1 MLLLYKIRRFISK
14 AIFRMLTMN
23 KIQKYFEYRQSLIDQ
38 YVMGDMSKSEYLERN
53 FDAVLALRREP
64 FKYLDNVDK
73 CLFNYQ
79 YFNAHAKE
87 AKMMASGSNSPKEK
101 TQFLKDA
108 DYYYHKKDQATLKA
122 LELMDFKDVR
132 AYFIKVRS
140 KFMKGKLFEIQILES
155 NMILH
160 SMSGDILRR
169 LQYEGVFE
177 EGVRVSQADMYIN
190 QKY

>member
-1 MLLLYKIRRFISK
+1 
-14 AIFRMLTMN
+14 MN

-38 YVMGDMSKSEYLERN
+38 YVMGDMSKSEYLEKN

-79 YFNAHAKE
+79 YYNAHAKE
-87 AKMMASGSNSPKEK
+87 AKMLASASTKPREKE
-101 TQFLKDA
+101 QYLREVDF
-108 DYYYHKKDQATLKA
+108 YYQKKDSATLKA
-122 LELMDFKDVR
+122 LSIMDYKDVK
-132 AYFIKVRS
+132 AYFIRVRS
-140 KFMKGKLFEIQILES
+140 KYLKGKLFEIQLLEN

-160 SMSGDILRR
+160 SMNEDILNR
-169 LQYEGVFE
+169 LKYEGVFE
-177 EGVRVSQADMYIN
+177 EGTRVSQADMYIN